1 MEDYGVILEKDEQVI
16 SVSRLHWIY
25 FKGCLLTFL
34 LSSFVMFLLYYAPV
48 FSDLIIFGIKLKDVL
63 QTLLFVFVLISCAD
77 SYLNYQASFYMI
89 TNKRVII
96 CSGWIIK
103 SMRDIMLHRIE
114 GVRVVQSLTG
124 RVLNFGS
131 VVLFGMGTCVDSLIL
146 LPSPF
151 VFRAKIQEYV
161 NKKSSV
167 TTS

>member
-1 MEDYGVILEKDEQVI
+1 MEDHGVILEADEQVV

-25 FKGCLLTFL
+25 FKGCLLTVL
-34 LSSFVMFLLYYAPV
+34 LSAFIVFVLYYSPV
-48 FSDLIIFGIKLKDVL
+48 FSDLIIFGIKLKDIL
-63 QTLLFVFVLISCAD
+63 QILLFVFVLISCAD
-77 SYLNYQASFYMI
+77 SYLNYQSSFYMI

-131 VVLFGMGTCVDSLIL
+131 VVLFGMGTCVDSLPL
-146 LPSPF
+146 LPNPF